1 MDFELLSDLNREVVK
16 MYDVTFEGLG
26 GLEGYISANRAVVIV
41 DSEGVIKYRWVAE
54 NPGVEPN
61 YDEVEE
67 TVKNLN

>member
-1 MDFELLSDLNREVVK
+1 

-26 GLEGYISANRAVVIV
+26 GLEGYVSANRAVVIV

-61 YDEVEE
+61 YDEIEE

>member
-1 MDFELLSDLNREVVK
+1 

-26 GLEGYISANRAVVIV
+26 GLDGYVSSNRAVVIV